1 MLESSVGLRRARRRQ
16 DRVSALPSRPMLHD
30 IYVFVVVPLALL
42 LGAVALFLVL
52 FEPSV
57 AYRVVC
63 PTTAPRDEAFAEQLA
78 TLCGAVR
85 RRVDSIEVFSRG
97 EAFYEAELV
106 GIRAA
111 TRSIHLEAY
120 IFHTGR
126 AADRFVNALTERA
139 RAGVKVRLTLDAFG
153 NLFVPIDYFRELL
166 AAGGQVQWY
175 QPLRWYT
182 LKRYNNRTHRELL
195 VIDGSVAFIGGA
207 GVADWWIGDGGK
219 PPWRDTVLR
228 FEGALVPPLLAVFA
242 ENWLAAAGE
251 ILFGD
256 DDGPRVG
263 SSKNTSEGALDAP
276 LGFLVQSTPSEA
288 RATRARLL
296 LQTLIAGARNTIR
309 IQTPYF
315 VPDRSARRELVRAVE
330 RGVSVEII
338 VPGSWNNHQATRLA
352 SRARY
357 GDLLKAGIVI
367 REYAASMIHTK
378 TLIVDGH
385 VSVVGS
391 SNWDNRSTS
400 LNDEINL
407 VVSSDELAARLG
419 EDFAKDASQS
429 RAITYEDWRRRNPLE
444 KIAGVL
450 ASTLARQ
457 A

>member
-1 MLESSVGLRRARRRQ
+1 
-16 DRVSALPSRPMLHD
+16 MLHEL
-30 IYVFVVVPLALL
+30 YFFVVVPLSLV
-42 LGAVALFLVL
+42 LGAVALFLIL

-57 AYRVVC
+57 AYRIVC
-63 PTTAPRDEAFAEQLA
+63 PTTAPRDAAFAEHLA

-97 EAFYEAELV
+97 ESFYEAELV
-106 GIRAA
+106 AIRAA
-111 TRSIHLEAY
+111 TRSVHLEAY

-126 AADRFVNALTERA
+126 AADRFVQALTERA

-153 NLFVPIDYFRELL
+153 NLFTRNGYFRELEV
-166 AAGGQVQWY
+166 AGGEVRWY

-195 VIDGSVAFIGGA
+195 VVDGHVAFVGGA
-207 GVADWWIGDGGK
+207 GIADWWIGAGGK

-228 FEGALVPPLLAVFA
+228 FEGALVPALLAVFA

-256 DDGPRVG
+256 DDRPAVG
-263 SSKNTSEGALDAP
+263 SPKGAREDDCAVP

-296 LQTLIAGARNTIR
+296 LQTLVASARQTIR

-315 VPDRSARRELVRAVE
+315 VPDRSARRELVRAAQ
-330 RGVSVEII
+330 RGVSIEII
-338 VPGSWNNHQATRLA
+338 VPGSWNNHKATRLA

-367 REYAASMIHTK
+367 REYGISMIHAK
-378 TLIVDGH
+378 ILIVDEH
-385 VSVVGS
+385 VCVVGS
-391 SNWDNRSTS
+391 TNWDNRSTS

-407 VVSSDELAARLG
+407 VVSSDALAARLG
-419 EDFAKDASQS
+419 EDFAKDSSES
-429 RAITYEDWRRRNPLE
+429 RPVTYEEWRRRSALE
-444 KIAGVL
+444 RMTGVL

>member
-1 MLESSVGLRRARRRQ
+1 
-16 DRVSALPSRPMLHD
+16 MLHD
-30 IYVFVVVPLALL
+30 LYVLVIVPLSLL
-42 LGAVALFLVL
+42 MGAIALFLIL

-57 AYRVVC
+57 AYRIVC
-63 PTTAPRDEAFAEQLA
+63 PTTAPRDAAFAEHLA
-78 TLCGAVR
+78 TLCGGVR
-85 RRVDSIEVFSRG
+85 RRVDSLEVFSRG
-97 EAFYEAELV
+97 EAFYEAELAA
-106 GIRAA
+106 IRAA
-111 TRSIHLEAY
+111 TRSVHLEAY

-126 AADRFVNALTERA
+126 AAGRFVEALTERA

-153 NLFVPIDYFRELL
+153 NLFTRDDYFRELE
-166 AAGGQVQWY
+166 AAGGEVQWY

-195 VIDGSVAFIGGA
+195 LIDGRVAFVGGA
-207 GVADWWIGDGGK
+207 GVADWWIGDDGK
-219 PPWRDTVLR
+219 PPWRDTVVR
-228 FEGALVPPLLAVFA
+228 FEGELVSPLQAVFA

-256 DDGPRVG
+256 E
-263 SSKNTSEGALDAP
+263 EGAAVASVKGEDASAAP

-296 LQTLIAGARNTIR
+296 LQTLVAGARQTIR

-315 VPDRSARRELVRAVE
+315 VPDRSARRELVRAAE

-357 GDLLKAGIVI
+357 GDLLEAGIVI
-367 REYAASMIHTK
+367 REYGASMIHAK
-378 TLIVDGH
+378 ILIVDGH
-385 VSVVGS
+385 MCAVGS
-391 SNWDNRSTS
+391 TNWDNRSTS

-407 VVSSDELAARLG
+407 VVSSDALAARLG
-419 EDFAKDASQS
+419 EDFARDASES
-429 RAITYEDWRRRNPLE
+429 RVMSYEEWRGRNLLE

-457 A
+457 AGQGATSMLEPH